1 MTEKKP
7 ASQGAGDSGRDEEV
21 AAEETE
27 RRLGRFVSIGLP
39 IATVVSAIGVG
50 AFASVGS
57 GLLVAAAGTLLG
69 TIAFLWASLRTLSGD
84 APLPY
89 GLEEGA
95 LRDEVDALA
104 EQKRRAL
111 RALKD
116 LEAER
121 ALGRIDDADYEL
133 VQASYRAEAKEVMRR
148 MDERA
153 APSRAD
159 AERIARAYLKQ
170 HMPEALNSPKE
181 NRKAAERDDD
191 EEALGDAALPA
202 PNVPLKAASKPTER
216 IDRIACPKC
225 GGSNE
230 GDAVFCKHCG
240 AAVEPK
246 TDYSDASA

>member
-7 ASQGAGDSGRDEEV
+7 ASDGAGDSRPEEDA

-39 IATVVSAIGVG
+39 VVTLASAIGVG

-84 APLPY
+84 APLPF
-89 GLEEGA
+89 GLEENA
-95 LRDEVDALA
+95 MRDEVDVLA

-116 LEAER
+116 LENER
-121 ALGRIDDADYEL
+121 ALGRIDEADYEV
-133 VQASYRAEAKEVMRR
+133 VQASYRTEAKEVMRR

-159 AERIARAYLKQ
+159 AERLARAYLKE
-170 HMPEALNSPKE
+170 HLPEARRSS
-181 NRKAAERDDD
+181 
-191 EEALGDAALPA
+191 EAKPT
-202 PNVPLKAASKPTER
+202 SKPVER
-216 IDRIACPKC
+216 IERISCVKC
-225 GGSNE
+225 GGSNDA
-230 GDAVFCKHCG
+230 DAVFCKHCG
-240 AAVEPK
+240 AAVDPK
-246 TDYSDASA
+246 ADYSDASA

>member
-1 MTEKKP
+1 MTERKP
-7 ASQGAGDSGRDEEV
+7 ASHGAGESGADEDA
-21 AAEETE
+21 AAEATE

-39 IATVVSAIGVG
+39 VATLACAIGVG

-116 LEAER
+116 LENER
-121 ALGRIDDADYEL
+121 ALGRIDDAD
-133 VQASYRAEAKEVMRR
+133 
-148 MDERA
+148 
-153 APSRAD
+153 
-159 AERIARAYLKQ
+159 
-170 HMPEALNSPKE
+170 
-181 NRKAAERDDD
+181 
-191 EEALGDAALPA
+191 
-202 PNVPLKAASKPTER
+202 
-216 IDRIACPKC
+216 
-225 GGSNE
+225 
-230 GDAVFCKHCG
+230 
-240 AAVEPK
+240 
-246 TDYSDASA
+246 